1 MILLIDAGN
10 TLVKWRAVGHADN
23 TVHDE
28 GAFAHE
34 AVDDLIALF
43 ARHTGGEARAIR
55 RIVGVNVAGPALA
68 ARIDA
73 HAATVSLAP
82 EWITASAALCG
93 VRNRYDDPARLGADR
108 WAALIGA
115 RRLHSHACLV
125 VTSGT
130 ATTIDLLD
138 GGGDFL
144 GGLILPGVDLMRRA
158 LSTHTA
164 QLPLAEGC
172 FAATPRNTADAI
184 YSGCLQAQAGAV
196 ERMFT
201 RIAGMPH
208 ACCLLGGG
216 GAGHFAD
223 LLTIP
228 ARRVDNLVLHGLA
241 AIAHTPSLS

>member
-10 TLVKWRAVGHADN
+10 TLVKWRAIRQTDDA
-23 TVHDE
+23 VHDE

-34 AVDDLIALF
+34 AVDDLTDIL
-43 ARHTGGEARAIR
+43 ARHRDGTAHAIR
-55 RIVGVNVAGPALA
+55 RIVGVNVAGPTLA

-73 HAATVSLAP
+73 HAATASLTP

-115 RRLHSHACLV
+115 RQLHPHACLV

-138 GGGDFL
+138 DGGDFL
-144 GGLILPGVDLMRRA
+144 GGLILPGVNLMRRA

-184 YSGCLQAQAGAV
+184 YSGCLQAHAGAV

-201 RIAGMPH
+201 RIAGTPQ

-241 AIAHTPSLS
+241 TIARTPPQS